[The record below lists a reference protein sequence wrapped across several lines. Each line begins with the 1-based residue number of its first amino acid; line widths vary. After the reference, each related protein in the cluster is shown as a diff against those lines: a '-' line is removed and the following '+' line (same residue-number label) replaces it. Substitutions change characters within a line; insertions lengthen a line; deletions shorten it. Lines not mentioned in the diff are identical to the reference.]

1 MKTTDPIDLEPFR
14 TTKTR
19 TISGLVASAAYV
31 STVLVGNMLVTRFG
45 VVPVGFGLMGP
56 AGVFVIGPAL
66 VMRDAVQYLI
76 GKRAAL
82 AALAV
87 GAVLSYFVS
96 APAVATASAA
106 AFLVS
111 ELVDFAL
118 FTWIAP
124 RWTRAVFI
132 GGMVGLVLDSIVFL
146 MLAFGSLEFL
156 PGQVIGKTYGV
167 VAATIVIAVRRQRR
181 LALA

>member
-1 MKTTDPIDLEPFR
+1 MTESL
-14 TTKTR
+14 TKSR
-19 TISGLVASAAYV
+19 IIPGLSAAGAYV
-31 STVLVGNMLVTRFG
+31 STVLIGNMLVTRFG

-56 AGVFVIGPAL
+56 AGVFMIGPAL
-66 VMRDAVQYLI
+66 VLRDGVQYLI

-82 AALAV
+82 VALAV
-87 GAVLSYFVS
+87 GAALSYFVA

-111 ELVDFAL
+111 EMADFAL

-124 RWTRAVFI
+124 RWTRAVLV

-146 MLAFGSLEFL
+146 SLAFGSMEFL
-156 PGQVIGKTYGV
+156 PGQVIAKAYGV
-167 VAATIVIAVRRQRR
+167 VLASAVIGYRRRVMAVRP
-181 LALA
+181 A